1 MGCNRVMK
9 ENVLIYKATEKMY
22 CDSLN
27 LEKTYK
33 KPTKKRKEKWN
44 ILQPGSKP
52 GHGASCIECGV
63 EIPTGKFKLIR
74 ISF

>member
-1 MGCNRVMK
+1 MK
-9 ENVLIYKATEKMY
+9 KCTVIALIQEKPIK
-22 CDSLN
+22 SQQ
-27 LEKTYK
+27 
-33 KPTKKRKEKWN
+33 KKRRDNWN
-44 ILQPGSKP
+44 FLQPGSKP